1 MESLPTL
8 LVRWREANCIAFDAE
23 HLLFEATLD
32 YLAGRAA
39 KPPEQEKE
47 RAEQLRGQATAL
59 FKQAMTQCGV
69 AQPRITTT
77 KPPAEMHGP
86 TVH

>member
-1 MESLPTL
+1 MESPPTL

-23 HLLFEATLD
+23 HMLFEATLD

-39 KPPEQEKE
+39 KPPEHEKE
-47 RAEQLRGQATAL
+47 RAEQLRGQATVL
-59 FKQAMTQCGV
+59 FKQAMTQYGV
-69 AQPRITTT
+69 AQPRITTPR
-77 KPPAEMHGP
+77 PPSGMHGP